1 MAAQSKGNSYQSLG
15 NGVFRVGGAV
25 QRSAVTGRYI
35 TESSRSAPSSISSY
49 RVGEKSGK
57 IQKSGDSSKNK

>member
-1 MAAQSKGNSYQSLG
+1 MAAQSTGNSYQSLG

-35 TESSRSAPSSISSY
+35 TENSRSSAPSGSSY
-49 RVGEKSGK
+49 RVGTKSAK
-57 IQKSGDSSKNK
+57 AQKSGESSKKK